1 MAARM
6 VDEREY
12 GRLLHLK
19 NTVEALADAMAGLD
33 TGEVFCCMT
42 CGEAQALAD
51 VLSAGGRP
59 EVATFVLEQHAMGDE
74 EPNDDHHDIYL
85 KEWNPNA

>member
-1 MAARM
+1 MEHRM

-12 GRLLHLK
+12 GQLLHLK
-19 NTVEALADAMAGLD
+19 NTVEELADAMAGLD

-42 CGEAQALAD
+42 CTEAQSLAD
-51 VLSAGGRP
+51 VLTAGGHP
-59 EVATFVLEQHAMGDE
+59 ETAAFVLEQHAMSDRE
-74 EPNDDHHDIYL
+74 EDDAHHEIYL